1 MASSDSPRILVVDDE
16 QSMCNFMEIM
26 LTKEGY
32 RVETT
37 DSGPDAVERLR
48 RDNYDLIIADLNMPD
63 MTGIE
68 VLREIRSFKADQDL
82 IVMTAYASVDSA
94 IEAMKEGA
102 ADYITKPFKVD
113 EIRLAIG
120 KIIDRKKLVRENK
133 NLKRQL
139 QQDHSFDSFIGRSES
154 VLKLRKL
161 ARRVAGS
168 DSTALIRGESGTGK
182 DLIARAIHNASPRH
196 NGPFIT
202 INCAAIPEN
211 LLESE
216 LFGHKKGAFTGAVKD
231 KEGLFQAADG
241 GTLFLDEVGNTSLAI
256 QVKLLRV
263 LEDHM
268 VTPVG
273 GTKPLEVDVRLI
285 AATNSDL
292 EKDVSAGR
300 FRADLFYRLNVIPL
314 LIPPL
319 RERRDD
325 IPLLV
330 DHFVRLYCE
339 KAGTDTKE
347 VSDEA
352 MHMLTEYPWPG
363 NVRELENTIERAILL
378 NRGDTL
384 TPTDFADRLESAT
397 NAPSGPVQPQEPATP
412 TLQSIEKA
420 YIHWVMA
427 QTQGKKTEAARIL
440 GIDASTL
447 YRKLERYNLKEM
459 VPPAGSAA
467 RGSSSKEPA

>member
-1 MASSDSPRILVVDDE
+1 MAVMDSPRILVVDDE

-26 LTKEGY
+26 LTKVGY

-37 DSGPDAVERLR
+37 DSAPDAVERLR
-48 RDNYDLIIADLNMPD
+48 RENFDLIIADLNMPQ
-63 MTGIE
+63 MSGIE

-113 EIRLAIG
+113 EIKLTIG
-120 KIIDRKKLVRENK
+120 KIIDRKRLVRENK
-133 NLKRQL
+133 NLKQQL
-139 QQDHSFDSFIGRSES
+139 QQDHSFDKFIGRSES

-182 DLIARAIHNASPRH
+182 DLIARAIHHASPRCS
-196 NGPFIT
+196 GPFIT

-216 LFGHKKGAFTGAVKD
+216 LFGHRKGAFTGAVKD

-241 GTLFLDEVGNTSLAI
+241 GTLFLDEVGNTTLGI

-268 VTPVG
+268 VTRVG
-273 GTKPLEVDVRLI
+273 DTKPVEVDVRLI

-292 EKDVSAGR
+292 EQDVSAGR
-300 FRADLFYRLNVIPL
+300 FRTDLFYRLNVIPL

-325 IPLLV
+325 IPLLI

-339 KAGTDTKE
+339 KAGVEVKE
-347 VSDEA
+347 MSEEA
-352 MHMLTEYPWPG
+352 MQMLTDYSWPG
-363 NVRELENTIERAILL
+363 NVRELENTIERAVLL
-378 NRGDTL
+378 NRGHKL
-384 TPTDFADRLESAT
+384 VASDFADRLDSDSAVP
-397 NAPSGPVQPQEPATP
+397 NGPVQPDDPATP

-447 YRKLERYNLKEM
+447 YRKLERYNLKDM
-459 VPPAGSAA
+459 IPQVGSA
-467 RGSSSKEPA
+467 RNGSPSKEPV